1 MVLSQCRGKMPA
13 PVALLFGFA
22 LAFLPSHL
30 DAAERIY
37 SAYFSPAPGASAVIW
52 VAKEA
57 RLFDKHGLDVAPV
70 LIPSSVRTLQAILA
84 GESAIAE
91 SAGPAVVSARLAG
104 GDVVAI
110 AGSVNIL
117 TYYFVTL
124 PTIKR
129 AEDLKGKI
137 GANQSPGTIAD
148 FALRVSLRKLGL
160 DPAKDVSLR
169 SIGVLYDRIAA
180 MQKGIVQFTVVTEAE
195 KPVVDKLGFPVLLD
209 LISLKIPFPQ
219 RGIYTT
225 GKTIKEQPDLVRRYV
240 RAYVEAIHYFKTRKE
255 ETMQIM
261 RKYSR
266 VEDRGVLE
274 HTQSWFTENMP
285 DYPYP
290 PMEGYQ
296 VVAQEM
302 ASTQPK
308 AAGLNVKELVD
319 ARFVKELEDAG
330 IRRQSRQKVTGVRS
344 QSFLAKVFTL
354 SCHTG
359 GIRYPE
365 RAYATRPY
373 KNFWIPSCPR
383 DSPGTCASAFA
394 AIPSRAAKY
403 FPASGRRTRDSF
415 ASCDWF
421 YRLPRS
427 PRDESRPAWY

>member
-1 MVLSQCRGKMPA
+1 MTPDRSRRTAQLS
-13 PVALLFGFA
+13 ALVLFGFA
-22 LAFLPSHL
+22 LAVGASRVG
-30 DAAERIY
+30 AAERIY
-37 SAYFSPAPGASAVIW
+37 SAYFSPAPGGSSVIW

-84 GESAIAE
+84 GESVIAE

-104 GDVVAI
+104 GDIVAI

-129 AEDLKGKI
+129 ADDLKGKI
-137 GANQSPGTIAD
+137 GANQSPGTIAE

-225 GKTIKEQPDLVRRYV
+225 GKFIREQPETVRRYM

-255 ETMQIM
+255 EAMQIM

-290 PMEGYQ
+290 PVEGYQ
-296 VVAQEM
+296 VVTQEM

-330 IRRQSRQKVTGVRS
+330 FVAS
-344 QSFLAKVFTL
+344 L
-354 SCHTG
+354 S
-359 GIRYPE
+359 
-365 RAYATRPY
+365 
-373 KNFWIPSCPR
+373 K
-383 DSPGTCASAFA
+383 
-394 AIPSRAAKY
+394 K
-403 FPASGRRTRDSF
+403 
-415 ASCDWF
+415 
-421 YRLPRS
+421 
-427 PRDESRPAWY
+427 

>member
-1 MVLSQCRGKMPA
+1 MTPDQSRRNAQITVLLVIACT
-13 PVALLFGFA
+13 
-22 LAFLPSHL
+22 LAFAPLHL
-30 DAAERIY
+30 WAAERIY
-37 SAYFSPAPGASAVIW
+37 TAYFSPAPGGSSVIW

-57 RLFDKHGLDVAPV
+57 RLFEKHGLDVAPV
-70 LIPSSVRTLQAILA
+70 LIPSSVRTLQAIIA

-117 TYYFVTL
+117 TYYLVTL

-148 FALRVSLRKLGL
+148 FALRVGLRKLGL

-180 MQKGIVQFTVVTEAE
+180 MQKGIVQFTVLTEAE

-225 GKTIKEQPDLVRRYV
+225 GKTIKEQPDLVRRYI

-266 VEDRGVLE
+266 VEDRSVLE

-290 PMEGYQ
+290 PLEGYQ

-302 ASTQPK
+302 VSTQPK

-330 IRRQSRQKVTGVRS
+330 FVAN
-344 QSFLAKVFTL
+344 LAK
-354 SCHTG
+354 
-359 GIRYPE
+359 
-365 RAYATRPY
+365 
-373 KNFWIPSCPR
+373 K
-383 DSPGTCASAFA
+383 
-394 AIPSRAAKY
+394 
-403 FPASGRRTRDSF
+403 
-415 ASCDWF
+415 
-421 YRLPRS
+421 
-427 PRDESRPAWY
+427 

>member
-1 MVLSQCRGKMPA
+1 MMPSKCRGKMPA
-13 PVALLFGFA
+13 TVTLWFGFA
-22 LAFLPSHL
+22 LAFLSSRL

-37 SAYFSPAPGASAVIW
+37 TAYFSPAPGASAVIW

-57 RLFDKHGLDVAPV
+57 RLFDKYGLDVAPV
-70 LIPSSVRTLQAILA
+70 LIPSSVRTLQAVLA

-129 AEDLKGKI
+129 PEDLKGKV

-180 MQKGIVQFTVVTEAE
+180 MQKGIVQFTVLTEAE

-225 GKTIKEQPDLVRRYV
+225 GKYIKEQPDTVRRYV
-240 RAYVEAIHYFKTRKE
+240 RAYVEAIHYFKTRRE
-255 ETMQIM
+255 ETMQIL

-290 PMEGYQ
+290 PVEGYQ

-330 IRRQSRQKVTGVRS
+330 FV
-344 QSFLAKVFTL
+344 ANL
-354 SCHTG
+354 S
-359 GIRYPE
+359 
-365 RAYATRPY
+365 
-373 KNFWIPSCPR
+373 K
-383 DSPGTCASAFA
+383 
-394 AIPSRAAKY
+394 K
-403 FPASGRRTRDSF
+403 
-415 ASCDWF
+415 
-421 YRLPRS
+421 
-427 PRDESRPAWY
+427 

>member
-1 MVLSQCRGKMPA
+1 MKSNQKRRKAESTATLVFIFVLAVWPGRLG
-13 PVALLFGFA
+13 
-22 LAFLPSHL
+22 
-30 DAAERIY
+30 AAERIY
-37 SAYFSPAPGASAVIW
+37 TAYFSPAPGASAVIW

-57 RLFDKHGLDVAPV
+57 RLFDKYGLDVAPV
-70 LIPSSVRTLQAILA
+70 LIPSSVRTLQAMLA

-104 GDVVAI
+104 GDVMAI

-124 PTIKR
+124 PAIKR

-180 MQKGIVQFTVVTEAE
+180 MQKGIVQFTVLTEAE
-195 KPVVDKLGFPVLLD
+195 KPIVDKLGFPVLLD

-225 GKTIKEQPDLVRRYV
+225 GKYIKEQPDTVRRYV
-240 RAYVEAIHYFKTRKE
+240 QAYVEAIHFFKTRKE
-255 ETMQIM
+255 ETMQIL

-266 VEDRGVLE
+266 VEDRAVLE

-290 PMEGYQ
+290 PVDGYQ

-308 AAGLNVKELVD
+308 AASLNIKELVD
-319 ARFVKELEDAG
+319 ARFVKELED
-330 IRRQSRQKVTGVRS
+330 
-344 QSFLAKVFTL
+344 
-354 SCHTG
+354 
-359 GIRYPE
+359 
-365 RAYATRPY
+365 
-373 KNFWIPSCPR
+373 
-383 DSPGTCASAFA
+383 SAFVA
-394 AIPSRAAKY
+394 N
-403 FPASGRRTRDSF
+403 
-415 ASCDWF
+415 
-421 YRLPRS
+421 LPKNK
-427 PRDESRPAWY
+427 

>member
-1 MVLSQCRGKMPA
+1 MKKYQIRRKIWLSLIF
-13 PVALLFGFA
+13 VSISLT
-22 LAFLPSHL
+22 LPHHL
-30 DAAERIY
+30 KAAERMHT
-37 SAYFSPAPGASAVIW
+37 AYFSPAPGGSSVIW

-57 RLFDKHGLDVAPV
+57 RLFEKHGLDIAPV

-117 TYYFVTL
+117 TYYFVTV
-124 PTIKR
+124 PGIKR
-129 AEDLKGKI
+129 PEELKGKI

-180 MQKGIVQFTVVTEAE
+180 MQKGIVQFTVLTEAE
-195 KPVVDKLGFPVLLD
+195 KPIVDKLGFPVLLD

-225 GKTIKEQPDLVRRYV
+225 GKTIKEQPDTVRRYM
-240 RAYVEAIHYFKTRKE
+240 RAFVEAIHFFKTRKE

-266 VEDRGVLE
+266 VEDRNVLD
-274 HTQSWFTENMP
+274 HTQSWFTQNMP

-290 PMEGYQ
+290 PLEGYQ
-296 VVAQEM
+296 VVVQEM

-308 AAGLNVKELVD
+308 AAALNLKELLD
-319 ARFVKELEDAG
+319 TRFVKELEDAAFVAG
-330 IRRQSRQKVTGVRS
+330 
-344 QSFLAKVFTL
+344 LAK
-354 SCHTG
+354 
-359 GIRYPE
+359 
-365 RAYATRPY
+365 
-373 KNFWIPSCPR
+373 K
-383 DSPGTCASAFA
+383 
-394 AIPSRAAKY
+394 
-403 FPASGRRTRDSF
+403 
-415 ASCDWF
+415 
-421 YRLPRS
+421 
-427 PRDESRPAWY
+427 